1 MFIFYV
7 DLEQNG
13 SNYPVKCESFAN
25 SQSFDGMI
33 ELHFVEGVTDGA
45 YPEENVNLICLK
57 KSQVNYF
64 YMLDKNE
71 DVEIPEELDI
81 FEEESSEEYVEE
93 QPQQSKKKYRT
104 R

>member
-7 DLEQNG
+7 DLEKNG
-13 SNYPVKCESFAN
+13 SNYPVKCQSFAN

-45 YPEENVNLICLK
+45 YPDEKVNLICLK

-64 YMLDKNE
+64 YMLDKKE
-71 DVEIPEELDI
+71 KD
-81 FEEESSEEYVEE
+81 EE
-93 QPQQSKKKYRT
+93 QELIPAEPIEVEPESKKKR
-104 R
+104 RKRASR

>member
-25 SQSFDGMI
+25 SQSFDGMV

-45 YPEENVNLICLK
+45 YPDEKVNLICLK

-64 YMLDKNE
+64 YMLDKKE

>member
-25 SQSFDGMI
+25 SQSFDGMV

-45 YPEENVNLICLK
+45 YPDEKVKLICLK

-64 YMLDKNE
+64 YMLDKKE

>member
-1 MFIFYV
+1 MFIFYI

-13 SNYPVKCESFAN
+13 SNHPVKCQSFAN

-45 YPEENVNLICLK
+45 YPDEKVNLICLK

-64 YMLDKNE
+64 YMLDKKE
-71 DVEIPEELDI
+71 EKEELI
-81 FEEESSEEYVEE
+81 PAEPIEVEPE
-93 QPQQSKKKYRT
+93 SKKKR
-104 R
+104 RKRASR